1 MCIMSHTLSLFQ
13 ASSGIGHAESQSMI
27 VKCAWCYPHGR
38 KFMAQHVMKHGV
50 SHTVCPWH
58 VRLIEAQVKYLDSQ
72 RQKRGHGAPAWSRAD
87 EDFLY

>member
-1 MCIMSHTLSLFQ
+1 M
-13 ASSGIGHAESQSMI
+13 ANAESWGMI

-58 VRLIEAQVKYLDSQ
+58 VRLIEAQVKCQ
-72 RQKRGHGAPAWSRAD
+72 RQKQNALMRDRRISYTLSG
-87 EDFLY
+87 